1 MRFVRDD
8 ITFVI
13 DDFSTLFD
21 GSARLTSDR
30 NRLLESYARYG
41 RGLEDVLRAWGEG
54 HKALVDQAA
63 ENLRKIRPG
72 LPVLQLQA
80 ESVAWDSWQSA
91 SKAEAD
97 AFARSQMGTIW
108 SLLEPTQQ
116 ASFLAITHAL
126 QHLGLLQEL
135 ERLTHIKGAAK
146 GSGTNQ
152 FRLIA
157 NLRVTSLDI
166 LRQVLDGPGSSIH
179 DGYPE
184 SFRQRGT
191 NPPRLQICTRRI
203 LELDRFGRVDRR
215 WEATD
220 RECDI
225 DVDYR
230 RTGEGHLRPSNSDVT
245 SRDFGI
251 DSFTRHADFFGEGFG
266 LSRA

>member
-1 MRFVRDD
+1 MQFVRGDN
-8 ITFVI
+8 TFVI
-13 DDFSTLFD
+13 EDFSALFEGVAALTLE
-21 GSARLTSDR
+21 R
-30 NRLLESYARYG
+30 NRLFESYARYG
-41 RGLEDVLRAWGEG
+41 RGLEDVLREWGG
-54 HKALVDQAA
+54 KNPSLVDGAA
-63 ENLRKIRPG
+63 KDLRARRPG

-91 SKAEAD
+91 NKADAD
-97 AFARSQMGTIW
+97 AFARSQLGTIW

-126 QHLGLLQEL
+126 HHLKLLQEL
-135 ERLTHIKGAAK
+135 ERLTHIKGEGK

-152 FRLIA
+152 FRIIA
-157 NLRVTSLDI
+157 NLRVTSLDVI
-166 LRQVLDGPGSSIH
+166 RQVLDGPGSSIH

-184 SFRQRGT
+184 SFRQHGE

-230 RTGEGHLRPSNSDVT
+230 KTGEGHLRPSNSDVT

-251 DSFTRHADFFGEGFG
+251 DSFIRHTGVFGTGFG